1 MKKQILIKIF
11 SGIMVS
17 TLCLEGVSVQRL
29 PFVFAESTIQTD
41 AAELMNELA
50 KAKQIDTSNST
61 DESAAFLQA
70 VISLIEEESGSN
82 PQQLPVDKYTVLLKA
97 AENALVPKKTEGI
110 IYDGTYQIEGVLRHA
125 SSDQDS
131 MGNAAIVKPMELI
144 VEGEEAFLRME
155 FVPLTT
161 NLGTTKFTGYL
172 SSFTYFPGWT
182 GGESGYALPS
192 NQTPVEVEVESYY
205 EDTYDIYNHPENGKD
220 SNVKGKLYPHYV
232 ILPVDLKNSELWVQ
246 VYVPVMEAISTGS
259 GKQYAKLQLD
269 WNTLQQT
276 KGADTEKTVLTKA
289 GITAKE
295 QLEKLE
301 QSQEAS
307 ASQLTLLQAAVAA
320 VEAAKEDVNI
330 TQEQINAV
338 VKAVQSAS
346 GLFQTETSIEEE
358 KNTIEKSGLHTML
371 LAATS
376 IVGRDGYTST
386 TIKALKKAIQT
397 AEAVYMDGAA
407 TQEEVNQ
414 QTSALA
420 AAIINLELKK
430 SGSSSQIV
438 VTTAPAVTA
447 TASPTPT
454 VTEGATLDIRNL
466 KDGTYTMNGTMVKID
481 KAEASMANEAI
492 NHTIKL
498 TVKKGKYTV
507 TLNFAGLSINAQQ
520 GYLGKLSYFKEGYTL
535 DQYGAPSGKTGKV
548 TVNTYQTQADGSRVK
563 DNFGTDYPKQVTFPL
578 IKEALEDGYVPLQVF
593 VPIMESISQG
603 TGTQPVY
610 LKLDLKSLQA
620 VTKGEDVFNQNAAT
634 PTPTLSVTATPAVTG
649 SLWNSLSTLPSS
661 KRVTAS
667 PTPKAGNITGS
678 GKSISGQTKKA
689 NSTIQNDKT
698 STWSNAAQGTVKI
711 NEDTASLQAEAAQQ
725 TETNLQTQSAVEEQ
739 ESQEEKTKKAKN
751 AIPSVMSLLVVAA
764 GIFYKC
770 KSLNVFSCGR
780 KKR

>member
-1 MKKQILIKIF
+1 MDRGFGITALPFQRAQMNVRKVDKMKKQILIKVF
-11 SGIMVS
+11 SGIMIG

-29 PFVFAESTIQTD
+29 PYVSAEDTAQTD
-41 AAELMNELA
+41 DAELMNELE
-50 KAKQIDTSNST
+50 KAKQLDTSNSSE
-61 DESAAFLQA
+61 ESAVFLET
-70 VISLIEEESGSN
+70 VISLIEEESSGN
-82 PQQLPVDKYTVLLKA
+82 PGKFYIDKYTSLLRA
-97 AENALVPKKTEGI
+97 AENALVPKKTEGV

-144 VEGEEAFLRME
+144 VEGEEAILRME

-182 GGESGYALPS
+182 GGESGYSLPS
-192 NQTPVEVEVESYY
+192 DQTPAEVEVESYY
-205 EDTYDIYNHPENGKD
+205 EDTYDIYNHPKNGKD
-220 SNVKGKLYPHYV
+220 SNVKGKLYPHY
-232 ILPVDLKNSELWVQ
+232 ITLPIDRKDSELWVQ
-246 VYVPVMEAISTGS
+246 VYVPVMEAISAGS

-269 WNTLQQT
+269 WNTLQQIS
-276 KGADTEKTVLTKA
+276 GADTEKTVLAKA
-289 GITAKE
+289 GATAKE
-295 QLEKLE
+295 ELEKLE

-307 ASQLTLLQAAVAA
+307 ACQLSLLQAAIAV
-320 VEAAKEDVNI
+320 VEAVQADINI

-338 VKAVQSAS
+338 VKAVQSVNA
-346 GLFQTETSIEEE
+346 LFQTETSTEEQ

-397 AEAVYMDGAA
+397 AEAIYMDTTA

-420 AAIINLELKK
+420 AAIINLEFKK
-430 SGSSSQIV
+430 SDSSGQAV
-438 VTTAPAVTA
+438 AAAPPAVTA
-447 TASPTPT
+447 TNAPTPAG
-454 VTEGATLDIRNL
+454 TEDTTLDIYNL
-466 KDGTYTMNGTMVKID
+466 KDGAYTMNGSMVKID

-548 TVNTYQTQADGSRVK
+548 TINTYQTEADGSRVK

-593 VPIMESISQG
+593 VPIMESISKG
-603 TGTQPVY
+603 SGTQPVY
-610 LKLDLKSLQA
+610 LKLDLNTLQTA
-620 VTKGEDVFNQNAAT
+620 AKGDVYDQNSVT
-634 PTPTLSVTATPAVTG
+634 PTPALSVTPTPAVTG
-649 SLWNSLSTLPSS
+649 ALLSSLSTLPSG
-661 KRVTAS
+661 KRLTAS
-667 PTPKAGNITGS
+667 PTQKAGNITSSKKG
-678 GKSISGQTKKA
+678 IIGQTKQA
-689 NSTIQNDKT
+689 NSTTQNRKT
-698 STWSNAAQGTVKI
+698 GTAANTGQEAGKI
-711 NEDTASLQAEAAQQ
+711 NQDTASLQAEQQ
-725 TETNLQTQSAVEEQ
+725 TETSLETESAAEEGTNQ
-739 ESQEEKTKKAKN
+739 KEKTKE
-751 AIPSVMSLLVVAA
+751 S
-764 GIFYKC
+764 
-770 KSLNVFSCGR
+770 
-780 KKR
+780 KKLFLQL